1 MEDNNKKYYINAR
14 VSKEE
19 KERYQKM
26 AEENNMTMSS
36 LIINSIE
43 SHITLNMNTSDY
55 RDLVIQ
61 TRKIGSN
68 INSLLRNIYFK
79 KTFLDTDLKSIQKEL
94 EILNDF
100 VKEEKKRLEGIKKEF
115 EDMSIDE
122 LRNILISQK
131 ERVPLFMEQ
140 HVVVEHINFILLE
153 FIELLEEHNFDE
165 AYIPYITY
173 FIKGFKP
180 ELYTREELLDFS
192 DELQTFYNNVTSL
205 ILSVDKKLTEDDFTN
220 LMEIL
225 NNYRKESD

>member
-94 EILNDF
+94 E
-100 VKEEKKRLEGIKKEF
+100 
-115 EDMSIDE
+115 
-122 LRNILISQK
+122 
-131 ERVPLFMEQ
+131 ER
-140 HVVVEHINFILLE
+140 
-153 FIELLEEHNFDE
+153 
-165 AYIPYITY
+165 
-173 FIKGFKP
+173 
-180 ELYTREELLDFS
+180 
-192 DELQTFYNNVTSL
+192 
-205 ILSVDKKLTEDDFTN
+205 
-220 LMEIL
+220 
-225 NNYRKESD
+225 